1 MADSFARVKHIYG
14 SEADFQNNDIVLL
27 AGEIAFTDVNGII
40 LGKVGDGTSLW
51 SALDYTLGAA
61 SVPLTGT
68 LAGQPVTGQIHFDDI
83 ALGKTYSIGI
93 ENGNGVDNMIIQSTA
108 DGINQDAAQLWLKM
122 SDVTWTF
129 DNTGKVTAPDVLFD
143 AGDDLKL
150 VNKLYVDTAVAG
162 GVSATYVPL
171 AGNLGGAQPVT
182 GRIEFYNS
190 VIDKEYN
197 MGIVDGF
204 GLDEFVITGAGDN
217 VVECSVIIQSNS
229 YLFKFEKN
237 GRLFIPDITYGV
249 GDETAAATKKYVDSV
264 IATLRADL
272 VAAGVAI

>member
-51 SALDYTLGAA
+51 SELEYTLGAA

-68 LAGQPVTGQIHFDDI
+68 IPGQPVTGSIHFEDS
-83 ALGKTYSIGI
+83 ALGKTFSIGI
-93 ENGNGVDNMIIQSTA
+93 ESGFDVNNLVIMSTA
-108 DGINQDAAQLWLKM
+108 DGINQDAAQLWIRM
-122 SDVTWTF
+122 SDVIWTF
-129 DNTGKVTAPDVLFD
+129 DNTGKITAPDVLFD

-171 AGNLGGAQPVT
+171 VGNVDQGQPVT
-182 GRIEFYNS
+182 GVIEHYNAILDQEYYIG
-190 VIDKEYN
+190 VIE
-197 MGIVDGF
+197 GLGVDGF
-204 GLDEFVITGAGDN
+204 SIGGKGTNQVDCTITLISNGWQTKFNNDGRVILPT
-217 VVECSVIIQSNS
+217 
-229 YLFKFEKN
+229 
-237 GRLFIPDITYGV
+237 ITYGV
-249 GDETAAATKKYVDSV
+249 GDEQAAASKAYVDSV

-272 VAAGVAI
+272 VAAGVSI